1 MLPFYILIATLVV
14 LSCIWL
20 NKISNRLGIPM
31 LLAFIM
37 LGMLFGSDGLFKI
50 HFDNF
55 AIAENVCSVALIF
68 IMFYGGFG
76 TKWSM
81 AKPIAVKAILL
92 SSVGVILTAGITG
105 LFCYFALDI
114 SFLESF
120 LIGSVISSTDA
131 ASVFAILRNKRLNLK
146 YNTASMLEMESGSND
161 PSSYMLTMITLFA
174 MNGKSNASQ
183 ITYMIFAQ
191 VFYAIVLAVIIAY
204 GAVYILKKY
213 RFTTDGFDTIF
224 VFAVALLSYAVPAA
238 IGGNGY
244 LSTYI
249 VGIILGN
256 CTIPNKKA
264 LVNFFDGVTGLTQML
279 IFFLLGLLAFPS
291 QIPAIIAPAFAIAV
305 FLTFVARPIAV
316 FLLLT
321 PFGCKAPQQL
331 LVSWAGLRGA
341 ASIVFAVMAT
351 VNPAYMKNDVF
362 HMVFCIVLFSIAF
375 QGSLIPYF
383 ARKLNMID
391 DNDNVLKT
399 FNDYSEEVPVRFIK
413 LTITPSHLWIDK
425 KIKDI
430 ALPPDTLLVLL
441 LRNDEKILPNG
452 STIIHSG
459 DILVLS
465 AQAFNEESDIT
476 ITEMKVDQYSDYL
489 GLTVANLP
497 LSQEKLVVMI
507 KRNDRIIIP
516 RGKTLIKEN
525 DTLVISEID

>member
-1 MLPFYILIATLVV
+1 MLPFYLLLATLVV

-20 NKISNRLGIPM
+20 NKVSSRLGIPM
-31 LLAFIM
+31 LLAFII

-50 HFDNF
+50 PFDNF
-55 AIAENVCSVALIF
+55 TVAENVCSIALIF

-81 AKPIAVKAILL
+81 AKPVALKATLL
-92 SSVGVILTAGITG
+92 ASIGVILTAGIVG
-105 LFCYFALDI
+105 IFCYFGLGI
-114 SFLESF
+114 SLLESF

-131 ASVFAILRNKRLNLK
+131 ASVFAILRHKRLNLK

-161 PSSYMLTMITLFA
+161 PTSYMLTMITLFA
-174 MNGKSNASQ
+174 MNGKSNIAE
-183 ITYMIFAQ
+183 ITYMVFAQ
-191 VFYAIVLAVIIAY
+191 IFYAIVAAVLIAF
-204 GAVYILKKY
+204 GAVYVLKKFK
-213 RFTTDGFDTIF
+213 FTTDGFDTIF

-256 CTIPNKKA
+256 YAIPNKKA
-264 LVNFFDGVTGLTQML
+264 LVNFFDGLTGLTQML

-291 QIPAIIAPAFAIAV
+291 QIPSIIAPAFAIAV

-316 FLLLT
+316 YAILR
-321 PFGCKAPQQL
+321 PFGCKMPQQL

-362 HMVFCIVLFSIAF
+362 HIVFCIVLFSIAF

-383 ARKLNMID
+383 ARKLDMID
-391 DNDNVLKT
+391 NNVNVLKT
-399 FNDYSEEVPVRFIK
+399 FNDYSEEVPVRFIR
-413 LTITPSHLWIDK
+413 LTILANHPWNEK

-430 ALPPDTLLVLL
+430 TIPPDTLFVLL
-441 LRNDEKILPNG
+441 LRDGQKILPKG
-452 STIIHSG
+452 STTIHCG
-459 DILVLS
+459 DVLVLS
-465 AQAFNEESDIT
+465 AQAFNEDSDIK
-476 ITEMKVDQYSDYL
+476 ITEMKVDTDSDYL
-489 GLTVANLP
+489 GLTVANIP
-497 LSQEKLVVMI
+497 LGPEKLVVMI
-507 KRNDRIIIP
+507 KRNDRVIIP
-516 RGKTLIKEN
+516 RGRTLIKEH